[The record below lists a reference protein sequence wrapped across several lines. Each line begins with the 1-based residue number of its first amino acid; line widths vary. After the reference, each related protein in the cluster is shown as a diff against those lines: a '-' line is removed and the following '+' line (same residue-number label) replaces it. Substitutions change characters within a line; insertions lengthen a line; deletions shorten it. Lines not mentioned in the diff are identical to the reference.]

1 MRAGFKEGFGIKSVT
16 RTDSPSL
23 HVPLMH
29 IDFSQLIFN
38 YRRLSIYNM
47 ISTSHMLIYSNLRE
61 ENSCFPIAAGQ
72 THLILDTRLIS
83 SPPINI
89 VQHFAA

>member
-1 MRAGFKEGFGIKSVT
+1 MRAGFKEGFGTKSVT

-29 IDFSQLIFN
+29 IYLSQLILN
-38 YRRLSIYNM
+38 YRRLNICNVV
-47 ISTSHMLIYSNLRE
+47 STPYILIYSNLRE
-61 ENSCFPIAAGQ
+61 ENPCFPIAAGW

-83 SPPINI
+83 APPINI
-89 VQHFAA
+89 VQHFT